1 MLINL
6 SILDFVI
13 VDKMSL
19 DFKPGFSA
27 LTGETGAGKS
37 ILIDAL
43 SLALG
48 QRNEGGVV
56 RLHQDKADISAI
68 FDIQNN
74 NEVIDWLKE
83 NELESDN
90 AELILRRV
98 IHADGK
104 SRAFIN
110 GKVST
115 LQQLK
120 ELGESL
126 VDIYSQNSHHS
137 LLKLSSQ
144 RQILDNFGGHSDLA
158 AEVYLLYQTW
168 HKLHIQKIEYE
179 KNAQIYSDELAEL
192 RDKLRELKQ
201 FAFTLADWETLQ
213 QDHSMMSHGSEL
225 IENINFC
232 IEVLEKDDTAISNR
246 LHLVQQKIS
255 HSVAIDEKLKES
267 SDLMDS
273 ICIQTQELIRS
284 LNRYLQKV
292 DLDPERLK
300 DIEARIQ
307 AIHNFGRKHRI
318 KPEEFEATL
327 ISWQARMDE
336 LESFQSDEGIDAKEK
351 AALEAFNQKADLLTQ
366 ARKKAA
372 ETLGQNITDA
382 MQKLSF
388 SHGRFEVKL
397 TPQEPSLHGLEQIE
411 FLAAPHLG
419 AEARPIHKAASG
431 GELSRLSL
439 AIRVA
444 SISKANV
451 PCMIFDEVDVG
462 IGGSVAEIVGKLLK
476 ELGSHDQRQV
486 LVITHLPQVASLA
499 VHHYKVS
506 KTQENNQTLSHI
518 HLMDEK
524 MRVDEIARMLGGISI
539 TDTTREHAKEMLQA

>member
-1 MLINL
+1 MLLNL

-110 GKVST
+110 GKVAT

-267 SDLMDS
+267 SELMDS
-273 ICIQTQELIRS
+273 ICIQAQELIRS

-351 AALEAFNQKADLLTQ
+351 AALEAFNQKAELLTQ

-372 ETLGQNITDA
+372 ETLGRNITDA

-397 TPQEPSLHGLEQIE
+397 TPQEPTLHGLEQIE

>member
-1 MLINL
+1 MTGVQTCALP
-6 SILDFVI
+6 IL
-13 VDKMSL
+13 
-19 DFKPGFSA
+19 
-27 LTGETGAGKS
+27 
-37 ILIDAL
+37 
-43 SLALG
+43 
-48 QRNEGGVV
+48 
-56 RLHQDKADISAI
+56 
-68 FDIQNN
+68 
-74 NEVIDWLKE
+74 
-83 NELESDN
+83 
-90 AELILRRV
+90 

-110 GKVST
+110 GKVAT

-137 LLKLSSQ
+137 LLKLSAQ
-144 RQILDNFGGHSDLA
+144 RQILDDFGGHSDLA
-158 AEVYLLYQTW
+158 SKTYNLYQAW

-192 RDKLRELKQ
+192 RDKLRELRQ
-201 FAFTLADWETLQ
+201 LSFTLSDWEALQ
-213 QDHSMMSHGSEL
+213 QDHAMMSHGHEL
-225 IENINFC
+225 IEDINFC
-232 IEVLEKDDTAISNR
+232 IEVLEKDETAISDR

-255 HSVAIDEKLKES
+255 HSMTIDEKLKES
-267 SDLMDS
+267 SELIDS
-273 ICIQTQELIRS
+273 INIQTEELLRS

-318 KPEEFEATL
+318 KPEEFESTL
-327 ISWQARMDE
+327 IAWQARNDE
-336 LESFQSDEGIDAKEK
+336 LESFQSDDGIDAKEK
-351 AALEAFNQKADLLTQ
+351 LALQAFNESAQLLTK
-366 ARKKAA
+366 ARKAA
-372 ETLGQNITDA
+372 SETLSQNITEA

-397 TPQEPSLHGLEQIE
+397 TPQDPTAHGLEHIE
-411 FLAAPHLG
+411 FLVASHLG
-419 AEARPIHKAASG
+419 AEPRPIHKAASG

-476 ELGSHDQRQV
+476 ELGNHDQRQV

-518 HLMDEK
+518 RLMDDK
-524 MRVDEIARMLGGISI
+524 MRIDEIARMLGGISI
-539 TDTTREHAKEMLQA
+539 TDTTREHAKEMLQI

>member
-1 MLINL
+1 MLLNL

-19 DFKPGFSA
+19 DFKSGFSA

-68 FDIQNN
+68 FDIKNN
-74 NEVIDWLKE
+74 QEVIEWLKV
-83 NELESDN
+83 NELESESN
-90 AELILRRV
+90 ELILRRV

-110 GKVST
+110 GKVAT

-137 LLKLSSQ
+137 LLKLSTQ
-144 RQILDNFGGHSDLA
+144 RQILDGFGGHSDLA
-158 AEVYLLYQTW
+158 LKTYNLYQAW
-168 HKLHIQKIEYE
+168 HRLHLQKIEYE

-201 FAFTLADWETLQ
+201 LSFTLSDWETLQ
-213 QDHSMMSHGSEL
+213 QEHAMMSHGHEL
-225 IENINFC
+225 VEDINFC
-232 IEVLEKDDTAISNR
+232 IEVLEKDETAISDR

-255 HSVAIDEKLKES
+255 HSLAIDEKLKES
-267 SDLMDS
+267 SELIDS
-273 ICIQTQELIRS
+273 INIQTEELLRS

-318 KPEEFEATL
+318 KPEEFESTL
-327 ISWQARMDE
+327 VAWQARMDE
-336 LESFQSDEGIDAKEK
+336 LESFQSDDGIDAKEK
-351 AALEAFNQKADLLTQ
+351 LAHQAFSDSAQLLTQ
-366 ARKKAA
+366 ARKKAS
-372 ETLGQNITDA
+372 EILSQNITQA

-397 TPQEPSLHGLEQIE
+397 TPQDPTAHGLEHIE
-411 FLAAPHLG
+411 FLVAPHLG
-419 AEARPIHKAASG
+419 AELRPIHKAASG

-476 ELGSHDQRQV
+476 ELGNHEQRQV

-518 HLMDEK
+518 HLMDDK
-524 MRVDEIARMLGGISI
+524 MRVDEIARMLGGIAI
-539 TDTTREHAKEMLQA
+539 TDTTREHAKEMLQI

>member
-1 MLINL
+1 MLLNL

-98 IHADGK
+98 IHVDGK

-158 AEVYLLYQTW
+158 AEVYLRYQTW

-307 AIHNFGRKHRI
+307 AIHNFGRKYRI

>member
-1 MLINL
+1 MLLNL

-74 NEVIDWLKE
+74 NEVIDWLQE

-90 AELILRRV
+90 TELILRRV

-273 ICIQTQELIRS
+273 IYIQTEELIRS

-351 AALEAFNQKADLLTQ
+351 AALEAFNQKAELLTQ

-372 ETLGQNITDA
+372 ETLGRNITDA

>member
-1 MLINL
+1 MLLNL

-74 NEVIDWLKE
+74 IEVIDWLKE

-327 ISWQARMDE
+327 ISWHARMDE

>member
-1 MLINL
+1 MLLNL

-499 VHHYKVS
+499 IHHYRVS

-518 HLMDEK
+518 NLMDEK

>member
-1 MLINL
+1 MLLNL

-158 AEVYLLYQTW
+158 AEVYLLYQAW

-267 SDLMDS
+267 SELMDS

-351 AALEAFNQKADLLTQ
+351 AALEAFNQKANLLTQ

-372 ETLGQNITDA
+372 ETLGENITDA

>member
-1 MLINL
+1 MLLNL

-179 KNAQIYSDELAEL
+179 NNAQIYSDELAEL

-201 FAFTLADWETLQ
+201 LAFTLADWETLQ

-351 AALEAFNQKADLLTQ
+351 AALEAFNQKANLLTQ

>member
-1 MLINL
+1 MLLNL

-110 GKVST
+110 GKVAT

-351 AALEAFNQKADLLTQ
+351 AALEAFNQKANLLTQ

>member
-1 MLINL
+1 MLLNL

-158 AEVYLLYQTW
+158 VEVYLLYQTW

-255 HSVAIDEKLKES
+255 HSIAFDEKLKES

-273 ICIQTQELIRS
+273 ICIQTQELTRS

>member
-1 MLINL
+1 MLLNL

-19 DFKPGFSA
+19 DFKSGFSA

-68 FDIQNN
+68 FDIQHN
-74 NEVIDWLKE
+74 NEVIDWLQE
-83 NELESDN
+83 NELESEN

-110 GKVST
+110 GKVAT

-144 RQILDNFGGHSDLA
+144 RQILDNFGGHNDLA
-158 AEVYLLYQTW
+158 AETYRLYQTW

-201 FAFTLADWETLQ
+201 LAFTFIDWETLQ
-213 QDHSMMSHGSEL
+213 QDHSMMSHGNEL

-267 SDLMDS
+267 SDLIDS
-273 ICIQTQELIRS
+273 IHIQTEELIRS

-318 KPEEFEATL
+318 KTEEFEPTL

-336 LESFQSDEGIDAKEK
+336 LESFQSDDGIDAKEK
-351 AALEAFNQKADLLTQ
+351 VALEAFNQKADLLTQ

-499 VHHYKVS
+499 IHHYRVS

>member
-1 MLINL
+1 MLLNL

-336 LESFQSDEGIDAKEK
+336 LESFQSDEGIDTKEK

-539 TDTTREHAKEMLQA
+539 TDTTREHAKEMLQV

>member
-1 MLINL
+1 MLLNL

-246 LHLVQQKIS
+246 LHLVQQKVS

-506 KTQENNQTLSHI
+506 KMQENNQTLSHI

>member
-1 MLINL
+1 MLLNL

-74 NEVIDWLKE
+74 NEVIDWLQE
-83 NELESDN
+83 NELESEN
-90 AELILRRV
+90 TELILRRV

-372 ETLGQNITDA
+372 ETLGRNITDA

>member
-1 MLINL
+1 MLLNL

-158 AEVYLLYQTW
+158 AEVYHLYQSW
-168 HKLHIQKIEYE
+168 HKIHIQKIEYE

-351 AALEAFNQKADLLTQ
+351 VALEAFNQKADLLTQ

>member
-1 MLINL
+1 MLLNL

-19 DFKPGFSA
+19 DFKPGFSV

-273 ICIQTQELIRS
+273 ICIQTQELTRS

-351 AALEAFNQKADLLTQ
+351 AALEAFNQKANLLTQ

-524 MRVDEIARMLGGISI
+524 MRVDEIARMLGGILI

>member
-1 MLINL
+1 MLLNL

-74 NEVIDWLKE
+74 NEVIEWLKE

-158 AEVYLLYQTW
+158 AEVYHLYQSW

-267 SDLMDS
+267 SELMDS
-273 ICIQTQELIRS
+273 IYIQIEELIRS

-307 AIHNFGRKHRI
+307 AIHNFGRKYRI

-351 AALEAFNQKADLLTQ
+351 AALEAFNQKANLLTQ

>member
-1 MLINL
+1 MLLNL

-351 AALEAFNQKADLLTQ
+351 AALEAFNQKANLLTQ

>member
-1 MLINL
+1 MLLNL

-74 NEVIDWLKE
+74 NEVIEWLKE

-336 LESFQSDEGIDAKEK
+336 LESFQSDEGIDTKEK

>member
-1 MLINL
+1 MLLNL

-19 DFKPGFSA
+19 DFKSGFSA

-48 QRNEGGVV
+48 QRSEGGVV

-68 FDIQNN
+68 FDIKNN
-74 NEVIDWLKE
+74 QEVIDWLKE
-83 NELESDN
+83 NELESDSH
-90 AELILRRV
+90 ELILRRV

-110 GKVST
+110 GKVAT

-137 LLKLSSQ
+137 LLKLSAQ
-144 RQILDNFGGHSDLA
+144 RQILDDFGGHSDLA
-158 AEVYLLYQTW
+158 FKTHNLHQVW
-168 HKLHIQKIEYE
+168 HKLYQQKIEYE

-201 FAFTLADWETLQ
+201 LSFTLSDWEALQ
-213 QDHSMMSHGSEL
+213 QDHTMMSHGHEL
-225 IENINFC
+225 IEDINFC
-232 IEVLEKDDTAISNR
+232 IEVLEKDETAISDR

-255 HSVAIDEKLKES
+255 HSMTIDEKLKES
-267 SDLMDS
+267 SELIDS
-273 ICIQTQELIRS
+273 INIQLEELLRS

-300 DIEARIQ
+300 DIEARML

-318 KPEEFEATL
+318 KPEEFESTL
-327 ISWQARMDE
+327 VAWQARNDE
-336 LESFQSDEGIDAKEK
+336 LESFQSDDGIDAKEK
-351 AALEAFNQKADLLTQ
+351 AALKAFLESAQLLTQ
-366 ARKKAA
+366 ARKTAA
-372 ETLGQNITDA
+372 ETLSQNITKA

-397 TPQEPSLHGLEQIE
+397 TPQDPSAHGLEHIE
-411 FLAAPHLG
+411 FLVAPHLG
-419 AEARPIHKAASG
+419 AEPRPINKAASG

-476 ELGSHDQRQV
+476 ELGNHDQRQV

-499 VHHYKVS
+499 IHHYKVS

-518 HLMDEK
+518 HLMDDK

-539 TDTTREHAKEMLQA
+539 TDTTREHAKEMLQI

>member
-1 MLINL
+1 MLLNL

-351 AALEAFNQKADLLTQ
+351 AALEAFNQKAGLLTQ
-366 ARKKAA
+366 ARKKASQ
-372 ETLGQNITDA
+372 TLGQNITDA

>member
-1 MLINL
+1 MLLNL

-13 VDKMSL
+13 VDKISL

-158 AEVYLLYQTW
+158 AEVYLLYQAW

-232 IEVLEKDDTAISNR
+232 IEVLEKDDTAISSR

-267 SDLMDS
+267 SELMDS
-273 ICIQTQELIRS
+273 IYIQTEELIRS

-351 AALEAFNQKADLLTQ
+351 AALEAFNQKANLLTQ

-372 ETLGQNITDA
+372 ETLGENITDA

-524 MRVDEIARMLGGISI
+524 TRVDEIARMLGGISI

>member
-1 MLINL
+1 MLVNL

-19 DFKPGFSA
+19 DFKSGFSA

-48 QRNEGGVV
+48 QRNDAEVV

-68 FDIQNN
+68 FDIKHNQ
-74 NEVIDWLKE
+74 EAIDWLKE
-83 NELESDN
+83 NELESDGHD
-90 AELILRRV
+90 LILRRV
-98 IHADGK
+98 IHVDGK

-110 GKVST
+110 GKVVT

-137 LLKLSSQ
+137 LLKLSAQ
-144 RQILDNFGGHSDLA
+144 RQILDDFGGHSDLA
-158 AEVYLLYQTW
+158 LKTYHLYQAW
-168 HKLHIQKIEYE
+168 NKLHLQSIEYE
-179 KNAQIYSDELAEL
+179 KNTQIYSEELAEV
-192 RDKLRELKQ
+192 RDKVRELKQ
-201 FAFTLADWETLQ
+201 LSFSFNDWEVLQ
-213 QDHSMMSHGSEL
+213 QEHIMMSHGHEL
-225 IENINFC
+225 IEDINFC
-232 IEVLEKDDTAISNR
+232 IQILEKDDTAIFDR

-255 HSVAIDEKLKES
+255 HAISIDEKLKES
-267 SDLMDS
+267 SELIDS
-273 ICIQTQELIRS
+273 INIQTEELLRS

-292 DLDPERLK
+292 DLDPEKLK

-307 AIHNFGRKHRI
+307 SIHNFGRKHRI
-318 KPEEFEATL
+318 KPEDFESILLT
-327 ISWQARMDE
+327 WQERMDL
-336 LESFQSDEGIDAKEK
+336 LESYQSDDGIEKKEK
-351 AALEAFNQKADLLTQ
+351 IAFKAFNESAQLLSQ
-366 ARKKAA
+366 ARKTAS
-372 ETLGQNITDA
+372 ETLSRNITQA

-397 TPQEPSLHGLEQIE
+397 MPQGPMANGLEYIE
-411 FLAAPHLG
+411 FLVAPHLG
-419 AEARPIHKAASG
+419 AELRPIHKAASG

-476 ELGSHDQRQV
+476 ELGNHNQRQV

-499 VHHYKVS
+499 LYHFKVH

-518 HLMDEK
+518 QLMDEQ
-524 MRVDEIARMLGGISI
+524 MRIDEIARMLGGLLI
-539 TDTTREHAKEMLQA
+539 TETTREHAKEMLQI

>member
-158 AEVYLLYQTW
+158 AEVYLLYQAW

-232 IEVLEKDDTAISNR
+232 IEVLEKDDTAISSR

-267 SDLMDS
+267 SELMDS
-273 ICIQTQELIRS
+273 IYIQTEELIRS

-372 ETLGQNITDA
+372 ETLGRNITDA

-397 TPQEPSLHGLEQIE
+397 TPQEPTLHGLEQIE